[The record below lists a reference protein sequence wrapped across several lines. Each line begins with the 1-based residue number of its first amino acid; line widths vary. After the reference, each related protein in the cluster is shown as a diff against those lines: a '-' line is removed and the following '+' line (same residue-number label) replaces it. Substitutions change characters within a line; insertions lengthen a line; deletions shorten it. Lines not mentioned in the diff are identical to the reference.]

1 MLRVWMLGNKK
12 QIPLVLQRI
21 SEKDKMRKFTY
32 TIEDTSGAI
41 LATGT
46 SGTADANT
54 ATDLMEKHKPT
65 NDKVISAT
73 LENAE
78 YNMSISNSDDYYIS
92 FKAV

>member
-1 MLRVWMLGNKK
+1 MSRYN
-12 QIPLVLQRI
+12 
-21 SEKDKMRKFTY
+21 Y

-46 SGTADANT
+46 RGTASAKV
-54 ATDLMEKHKPT
+54 AIELMEKHNPT
-65 NDKVISAT
+65 NDKVLGAT

-92 FKAV
+92 FRAV